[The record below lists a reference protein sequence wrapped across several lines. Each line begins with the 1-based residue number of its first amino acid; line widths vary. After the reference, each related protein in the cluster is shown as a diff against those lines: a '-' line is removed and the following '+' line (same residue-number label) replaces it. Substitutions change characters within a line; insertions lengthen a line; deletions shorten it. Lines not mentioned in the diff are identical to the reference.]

1 MQVGQ
6 QRLGLRPA
14 GRQPHVTDLGGVLV
28 DGRDQRGRAGHL
40 RNAGLAYVAD
50 QQAQLLRQIIHGDK
64 LATPATCRDA
74 TVETRFN
81 KIGGASRPVS

>member
-1 MQVGQ
+1 M
-6 QRLGLRPA
+6 
-14 GRQPHVTDLGGVLV
+14 LV

-40 RNAGLAYVAD
+40 RDAGLAYVAD

-74 TVETRFN
+74 GVETRFN
-81 KIGGASRPVS
+81 KIRARRARSVDDHAPRSRPHGRGRAGRPA